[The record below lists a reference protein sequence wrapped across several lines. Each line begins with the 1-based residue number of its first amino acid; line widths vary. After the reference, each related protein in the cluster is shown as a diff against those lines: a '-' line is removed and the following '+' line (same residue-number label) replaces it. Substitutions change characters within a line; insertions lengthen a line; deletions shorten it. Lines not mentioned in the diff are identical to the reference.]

1 MGGAPAR
8 RFLRYALGG
17 GPGKLGSALFIG
29 ISLILASVRADG
41 GCEVMAI
48 PDLLFGTR
56 THLLCIAFS
65 PIDWLEAR
73 LCRRPDSA
81 VIDEHASPP

>member
-1 MGGAPAR
+1 MPTA
-8 RFLRYALGG
+8 FVYALGG
-17 GPGKLGSALFIG
+17 GPGKLGSVLFIG

-56 THLLCIAFS
+56 TQLVCIAFS

-73 LCRRPDSA
+73 LCRRQDSA
-81 VIDEHASPP
+81 RRNLRCQ